1 MNNHMNEYILSS
13 TFHKEVNELLVD
25 NGIPI
30 ISPQQIRIFVNLHG
44 YLTVK
49 MNGQNTY
56 KFLC

>member
-1 MNNHMNEYILSS
+1 MNKYLGEYALASA
-13 TFHKEVNELLVD
+13 FHKEVNELLI
-25 NGIPI
+25 NNNIPI